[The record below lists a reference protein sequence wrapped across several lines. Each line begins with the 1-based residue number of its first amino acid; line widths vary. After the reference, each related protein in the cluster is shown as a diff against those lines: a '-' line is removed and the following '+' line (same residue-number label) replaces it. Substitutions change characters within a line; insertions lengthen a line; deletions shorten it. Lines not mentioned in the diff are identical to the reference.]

1 MKGVTFLKDE
11 TSNKRYVQIE
21 LKTLEKDELWE
32 DIFDLITI
40 ELRKKEETLSWEQV
54 KKNLK
59 LNSNKQHV

>member
-11 TSNKRYVQIE
+11 TSNKSYVQIE
-21 LKTLEKDELWE
+21 LKTLANSELWE

-40 ELRKKEETLSWEQV
+40 ELRKDEESISWEQV

-59 LNSNKQHV
+59 LNRKRQHV